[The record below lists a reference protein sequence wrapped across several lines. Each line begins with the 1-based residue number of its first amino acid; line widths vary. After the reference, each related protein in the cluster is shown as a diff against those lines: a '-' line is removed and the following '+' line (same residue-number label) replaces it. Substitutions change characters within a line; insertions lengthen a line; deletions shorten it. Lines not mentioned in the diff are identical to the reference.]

1 MKVTEQVRG
10 KTEYISITVFP
21 LKCNDNGNTIKT
33 GKQASFQ
40 IRDKGAKDVIKIKEV
55 LQYLIT
61 LEGVMS
67 IYKELKNKGFG
78 YLNGSISFP
87 EHNKKVSA
95 ILTNFAIEVGIQVD
109 KSKYNKALCKA
120 KKELGRVLSN
130 DIQNNRGK

>member
-1 MKVTEQVRG
+1 MKITEFCRG
-10 KTEYISITVFP
+10 RKEYLSIIVIP
-21 LKCNDNGNTIKT
+21 LKCNENGNTIKT

-40 IRDKGAKDVIKIKEV
+40 IRGKSAKDVNKVKEV

-67 IYKELKNKGFG
+67 IYKELKKNGFG

-87 EHNKKVSA
+87 ETNKKVSS
-95 ILTNFAIEVGIQVD
+95 ILTNFAVEVGIKVD
-109 KSKYNKALCKA
+109 KSKYNKALEKA

-130 DIQNNRGK
+130 DLQDNRSK